1 MDVINIIASV
11 ASIVGAVI
19 AIWQAMSAKSA
30 AEIAVDAKKE
40 VLNKKTA
47 IEFHSLLSKAKE
59 IEKILI
65 AKSRSNL
72 TQQRGR
78 NDNKDHTEIESF
90 ISMINE
96 KKSIALSDNANVFL
110 TEKYNQLVE
119 FNHREEKP
127 ITDML
132 ACVRE
137 IIAKLS
143 EDINRSTY
151 K

>member
-11 ASIVGAVI
+11 ASIIGAGI

-47 IEFHSLLSKAKE
+47 IEFHSLLGKAKE

-65 AKSRSNL
+65 AKSRSNS

-78 NDNKDHTEIESF
+78 NDSKDHTEIENF

-96 KKSIALSDNANVFL
+96 KRSIALSNNANVFL
-110 TEKYNQLVE
+110 TEKYNLLVE
-119 FNHREEKP
+119 FNHQEEKT
-127 ITDML
+127 IIEML

-143 EDINRSTY
+143 EDINRNTY

>member
-1 MDVINIIASV
+1 MDVVNIIASV
-11 ASIVGAVI
+11 ASIVGAGI
-19 AIWQAMSAKSA
+19 AIWQAITAKSA
-30 AEIAVDAKKE
+30 AKIAVDAKTE
-40 VLNKKTA
+40 VLNKKKT
-47 IEFHSLLSKAKE
+47 IEFHSLLGKAKE
-59 IEKILI
+59 IERILI
-65 AKSRSNL
+65 AKSRSNP

-78 NDNKDHTEIESF
+78 NDNKDHTEIENF

-96 KKSIALSDNANVFL
+96 KKSIALSDGTNVFL

-127 ITDML
+127 IIEML

>member
-1 MDVINIIASV
+1 MDVINIIASI
-11 ASIVGAVI
+11 ASIVGAGI
-19 AIWQAMSAKSA
+19 AIWQAMSAKRA

-65 AKSRSNL
+65 AKSRSNS

-119 FNHREEKP
+119 LNHREEKP
-127 ITDML
+127 IIEML

>member
-1 MDVINIIASV
+1 MDVINIIASG
-11 ASIVGAVI
+11 ASIIGAVI
-19 AIWQAMSAKSA
+19 AIWQAITAKSA
-30 AEIAVDAKKE
+30 AKIAVDAKTE
-40 VLNKKTA
+40 VLNKKKT
-47 IEFHSLLSKAKE
+47 IEFHSLLGKAKE

-65 AKSRSNL
+65 AKSRSNP

-78 NDNKDHTEIESF
+78 NDNKDHTEIENF

-96 KKSIALSDNANVFL
+96 KKSIALSDGTNVFL

-119 FNHREEKP
+119 FNHQEEKL
-127 ITDML
+127 IIEML

>member
-1 MDVINIIASV
+1 MDVINIIASG
-11 ASIVGAVI
+11 ASIIGAVI
-19 AIWQAMSAKSA
+19 TIWQAITAKNA
-30 AEIAVDAKKE
+30 AKIAVDAKTE
-40 VLNKKTA
+40 VLNKKKT
-47 IEFHSLLSKAKE
+47 IEFHSLLGKAKE

-65 AKSRSNL
+65 AKSRSNP

-78 NDNKDHTEIESF
+78 NDNKDHTEIENF

-96 KKSIALSDNANVFL
+96 KKSIALSDGTNVFL

-119 FNHREEKP
+119 FNHQEEKP
-127 ITDML
+127 IIEML

>member
-1 MDVINIIASV
+1 MDVVNIIASV
-11 ASIVGAVI
+11 ASIVGAGI
-19 AIWQAMSAKSA
+19 AIWQAITAKSA
-30 AEIAVDAKKE
+30 AKIAVDAKTE
-40 VLNKKTA
+40 VLNKKKT
-47 IEFHSLLSKAKE
+47 IEFHSLLGKAKE
-59 IEKILI
+59 IERILI
-65 AKSRSNL
+65 AKSRSNP

-78 NDNKDHTEIESF
+78 NDNKDHTEIENF

-96 KKSIALSDNANVFL
+96 KKSIALSDGTNVFL
-110 TEKYNQLVE
+110 TEKYNQFVE

-127 ITDML
+127 IIEML

>member
-11 ASIVGAVI
+11 ASIIGAGI

-40 VLNKKTA
+40 VLNKKTT
-47 IEFHSLLSKAKE
+47 IEFHSLLGKAKE

-65 AKSRSNL
+65 AKSRSNS

-78 NDNKDHTEIESF
+78 NDSKDHTEIENF

-96 KKSIALSDNANVFL
+96 KRSIALSNNANVFL
-110 TEKYNQLVE
+110 MVK
-119 FNHREEKP
+119 FN
-127 ITDML
+127 
-132 ACVRE
+132 
-137 IIAKLS
+137 
-143 EDINRSTY
+143 
-151 K
+151 

>member
-11 ASIVGAVI
+11 ASIVGAGI

-65 AKSRSNL
+65 AKSRSNS

-96 KKSIALSDNANVFL
+96 KKSIALSNNAIVFL

-127 ITDML
+127 IIEML

>member
-11 ASIVGAVI
+11 ASFVGAGI
-19 AIWQAMSAKSA
+19 AIWQAITAKSA
-30 AEIAVDAKKE
+30 AKIAVDARTE
-40 VLNKKTA
+40 VLNKKKT
-47 IEFHSLLSKAKE
+47 IEFHSLLGKAKE

-65 AKSRSNL
+65 AKSRSNP

-78 NDNKDHTEIESF
+78 NDNKDHTEIENF

-96 KKSIALSDNANVFL
+96 KKSIALSDGSNVFL

-119 FNHREEKP
+119 FNHQEEKP
-127 ITDML
+127 IIEML

-143 EDINRSTY
+143 EDINKSTY

>member
-11 ASIVGAVI
+11 ASIVGAGI

-65 AKSRSNL
+65 AKSRSNS

-78 NDNKDHTEIESF
+78 NDNKDHTEIENF

-119 FNHREEKP
+119 FNHRKEKP
-127 ITDML
+127 IIEML